1 MNTQVRGMAVASRNA
16 NDGISLS
23 QVAEGAMQKLT
34 DILQRSRELAVQ
46 AANGTNSSS
55 DRQALDSERGRA
67 PNPNKVVVAAYSNP
81 GCPQLTRV
89 DADNVT
95 QLEVSR
101 VLSIDRRLDDL

>member
-1 MNTQVRGMAVASRNA
+1 MAVASRNA

-55 DRQALDSERGRA
+55 DRKL
-67 PNPNKVVVAAYSNP
+67 
-81 GCPQLTRV
+81 
-89 DADNVT
+89 
-95 QLEVSR
+95 
-101 VLSIDRRLDDL
+101 

>member
-1 MNTQVRGMAVASRNA
+1 MAVASRNA

-55 DRQALDSERGRA
+55 DRQALDSERA
-67 PNPNKVVVAAYSNP
+67 QAATGVCSHR
-81 GCPQLTRV
+81 QHQQFQW
-89 DADNVT
+89 AKAH
-95 QLEVSR
+95 
-101 VLSIDRRLDDL
+101 